1 MGKPLRSR
9 QSTDESELLD
19 IGEAA
24 ALLRVSQTSLRRWT
38 NSRRLPCLRVGQR
51 RERRFRRGDLLAF
64 LEGEHPMESAAASR
78 SRLNVSLD
86 ARASVT
92 VVRGDHL
99 CGFYA
104 SDIGRISLAVPFL
117 LDGLNEGSV
126 CFLIGPLHSRA
137 EIIKHLKKRRR
148 PSLESDIEAA
158 MLIPSEPHDSPRA
171 QYRYFRKIMEK
182 RASADADSFR
192 VFGDMWGLRSKISQ
206 ASLIEFETLYDRL
219 IARKYPV
226 ASLCTYDVRRFSGV
240 EVLEA
245 LKGHRDTFR
254 HPFESAL
261 A

>member
-1 MGKPLRSR
+1 MGKPLRAR
-9 QSTDESELLD
+9 QRTDESELLD

-24 ALLRVSQTSLRRWT
+24 ALLHVSQASLRRWT
-38 NSRRLPCLRVGQR
+38 NSGRLRCHRVGQR
-51 RERRFRRGDLLAF
+51 RERRFRRDDLLSF
-64 LEGEHPMESAAASR
+64 LEGEYPIDSAAGGRAPLNASPDTR
-78 SRLNVSLD
+78 GS
-86 ARASVT
+86 AT
-92 VVRGDHL
+92 RGDHL

-126 CFLIGPLHSRA
+126 CFLIGPLRA
-137 EIIKHLKKRRR
+137 RVHIIKHLEKQRRF
-148 PSLESDIEAA
+148 LQADIEAA
-158 MLIPSEPHDSPRA
+158 TLIPSEHHDSPRA
-171 QYRYFRKIMEK
+171 QCRYFRKIMEK
-182 RASADADSFR
+182 RASADVHSFR

-206 ASLIEFETLYDRL
+206 GSLIEFEALYDRL

-226 ASLCTYDVRRFSGV
+226 ATLCIYDVRRFSGV

-254 HPFESAL
+254 HPLEKAL